1 MFFAIRVSGNAT
13 GLIPSLRE
21 AMRSVDSRLVVDE
34 FTTMER
40 LVSASVAQPRFNVL
54 LLAVFSVVAVFL
66 AAVGLYGVVSHSVS
80 KRTREMGIRLALG
93 ADRAALL
100 RLVIGEGLQLVFVG
114 IVVGILAAVAFTRLV
129 SSLLYGISST
139 DPIAFTTAIVVVAAV
154 AIFAAY
160 MSARRATRV
169 DRVQSLRF
177 Q

>member
-40 LVSASVAQPRFNVL
+40 LVSASVAQPRLNAL

-93 ADRAALL
+93 ADHAALL
-100 RLVIGEGLQLVFVG
+100 RLVARVRRHRRWDSRSG
-114 IVVGILAAVAFTRLV
+114 RLH
-129 SSLLYGISST
+129 
-139 DPIAFTTAIVVVAAV
+139 
-154 AIFAAY
+154 
-160 MSARRATRV
+160 SARIISPLRHFIDRSHRLHDRDCRCRRSGDLRSLHVRAQGHASRPGAVTPLPV
-169 DRVQSLRF
+169 NDSAV
-177 Q
+177 